1 MQNEKYSLHRR
12 IVEMSYEAG
21 MSHLGSALSSVDIIA
36 AIYQIKN
43 ENEKFI
49 LSNGHAAAALY
60 AVLEKHG
67 YLLDPKIN
75 ILGVH
80 PERNPSI
87 DIEASTGSLGQGLPI
102 AVGIA
107 LADRSKRTFC
117 SISDGE
123 CAEGSIWEAVK
134 IASKYH
140 LNNLIVVVN
149 ANGYAGYEEVDPELL
164 IPAFQAFGCDV
175 IDVDGHERK
184 ELAEAMTIKTPNPLV
199 VFART
204 RVDHLP
210 FLHGLDA
217 HYRKVTDEDL
227 QTMNKLWPKD

>member
-1 MQNEKYSLHRR
+1 MQKEKYNLQRR
-12 IVEMSYEAG
+12 IVEMSHEAG
-21 MSHLGSALSSVDIIA
+21 VTHVGSALSNVDIID
-36 AIYQIKN
+36 AIYQIKKP
-43 ENEKFI
+43 NEKFI
-49 LSNGHAAAALY
+49 LSNGHAATALY
-60 AVLEKHG
+60 AVLEQNG
-67 YLLDPKIN
+67 YLFDPKIN

-80 PERNPSI
+80 PERNPDI

-107 LADRSKRTFC
+107 MADRGRRTFC

-149 ANGYAGYEEVDPELL
+149 ANGYAGYEEVNPELL

-175 IDVDGHERK
+175 IDVDGHDIG
-184 ELAEAMTIKTPNPLV
+184 ELIEAMTIRTDNPLV

-210 FLHGLDA
+210 FLSGLDA
-217 HYRKVTDEDL
+217 HYRKVSDEDL
-227 QTMNKLWPKD
+227 QTMNKLWPKN